1 MKQQSVDIILPIYKP
16 KAFIIDTINSIIN
29 QTFNNW
35 HLYIIDDASDDGS
48 IGMLKEKF
56 VDYSNKISYYELN
69 INKRAA
75 ACRNYAIQKG
85 NGVYISFIDQD
96 DIWLRNKI
104 ELQIDYFNQNDCIDS
119 VHGNLQLI
127 DNRGEIILEDQWKKE
142 NYKRSICN
150 WQNSS
155 NIELA
160 NQLLS
165 HPNIRIISS
174 MIKRRLFEDVGGFK
188 EEYFG
193 GEDMT
198 FWFEVALCGNIGY
211 IDEILFHRRIHDN
224 NTVKK
229 FKGPRL
235 ISYLKALDYLKST
248 YDCVDKSIYRQRY
261 YSKCL
266 TGFKYYLNKKKYILS
281 VRYFMKLL
289 FFFPDY
295 LINNFFNVIFGNK
308 QS

>member
-1 MKQQSVDIILPIYKP
+1 MKISKRIEE
-16 KAFIIDTINSIIN
+16 INCL
-29 QTFNNW
+29 FCYCP
-35 HLYIIDDASDDGS
+35 LY
-48 IGMLKEKF
+48 KEKNCPGTYTMMN
-56 VDYSNKISYYELN
+56 DN
-69 INKRAA
+69 IK
-75 ACRNYAIQKG
+75 
-85 NGVYISFIDQD
+85 
-96 DIWLRNKI
+96 
-104 ELQIDYFNQNDCIDS
+104 DCTDCTW
-119 VHGNLQLI
+119 VH
-127 DNRGEIILEDQWKKE
+127 KKE

-266 TGFKYYLNKKKYILS
+266 TG
-281 VRYFMKLL
+281 
-289 FFFPDY
+289 
-295 LINNFFNVIFGNK
+295 LIKFIENDG
-308 QS
+308 